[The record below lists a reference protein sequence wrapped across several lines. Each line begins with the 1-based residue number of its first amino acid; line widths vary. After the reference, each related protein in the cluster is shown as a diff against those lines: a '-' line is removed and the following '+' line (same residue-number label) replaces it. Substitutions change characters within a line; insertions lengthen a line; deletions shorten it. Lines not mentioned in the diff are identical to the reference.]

1 MVQLPEAG
9 FLRLYQVI
17 GNPKSNPPT
26 PAIIPVSKSSWYAG
40 IKEGRYP
47 APVKLSKRS
56 SAWKVDDIRNLI
68 NEMGGSL

>member
-1 MVQLPEAG
+1 MVQLPETG

-17 GNPKSNPPT
+17 GNPKLDPPI

-56 SAWKVDDIRNLI
+56 SAWRVDDIRNLI
-68 NEMGGSL
+68 NEMGEVV